1 MFGATRK
8 KLATSSVGPKQKACL
23 AKGGS
28 WEGPVG
34 KKTCVMPVDAKSACE
49 AAGHYWAAAFGA
61 CVKRGSGFPGADV
74 LPAGPASI
82 AVVGADGYPK
92 PGTTN
97 YGPAPAPPP
106 GGWPAFKGAPG
117 PKQKTCTASG
127 GSWIGPTGK
136 KWCQMPQAGASAIT
150 PTQVAPDTQ
159 TNDTV
164 SAVDAKIFDS
174 GGYPGS
180 ASVLT
185 PDGASMD
192 NQAIPDIQRAGGPVS
207 ASASATAPFGGSSWG
222 TPLLV
227 VAGGVALYFLLKK
240 TPKAAKVGTKRTTRS
255 RTTRR
260 RTR

>member
-34 KKTCVMPVDAKSACE
+34 KKTCVMRSMEEKGLPSNYPYKSTI
-49 AAGHYWAAAFGA
+49 
-61 CVKRGSGFPGADV
+61 PDN
-74 LPAGPASI
+74 AGPYPI
-82 AVVGADGYPK
+82 AVVGTDGYPK

-106 GGWPAFKGAPG
+106 GGWPAYKGAPG
-117 PKQKTCTASG
+117 PKQKACTASG

-159 TNDTV
+159 TNDAV

-180 ASVLT
+180 VSTLT

-192 NQAIPDIQRAGGPVS
+192 NQAIPDIQRASGPVS
-207 ASASATAPFGGSSWG
+207 ASASATAPGGGLSI